1 MRTEKDISE
10 YIEKN
15 RRRVIHI
22 TGSQDIATKIGIIEW
37 NNLVNHVKGLE
48 QRVESLEKRVGE

>member
-1 MRTEKDISE
+1 MTEKEIDE

-15 RRRVIHI
+15 RRVMY
-22 TGSQDIATKIGIIEW
+22 TGPQDIATKIGITEW